1 MNGKGVNGN
10 SLALRLAL
18 RELRAELRG
27 GLTGFRIFLAC
38 LALGVAAIAGV
49 GTLSEAFVRGLKDDS
64 RNLLGG
70 DIDLRLL
77 HRAASKEQL
86 DYLKQHSKK
95 FSLAVRMR
103 AMASKP
109 DTPEERALVEFK
121 AVDGVYPL
129 VGSTVLQPARPLAEL
144 LKRKDGVAGAVADG
158 ILLSKLGL
166 KTGDTIKVGDGVFQI
181 RGIILKEPD
190 RAASVFNLG
199 PRLMIDR
206 SALKQTGLVRP
217 GSQIRYHYRVTLEN
231 PKTGNNWIEALN
243 KAFPSAGWRIRGVD
257 EAAPGI
263 RRFIERMTL
272 FFSFVGLTSLLV
284 GGIGIANAVSSYL
297 ESRTDTIATFK
308 CLGAPGN
315 LVFRIYMLQILMLG
329 AFGTVLG
336 LGLGIGLPAITLGI
350 LAEMLPVVPRAG
362 VYFGP
367 IWTAAAF
374 GMATT
379 FTFALL
385 PLARAR
391 DVPAQHLF
399 RRQVNAISG
408 WPRKRYRAA
417 LLIAVIGLA
426 VLTLLTTSDRYFAAW
441 FIGCAIATLA
451 ILRLSAM
458 GVMAAARR
466 VKNPPGAVGRLV
478 LANLHRPG
486 AATPSIFLSLG
497 LGLTVLVAIALIEG
511 NLSRQVN
518 ERLPE
523 QAPAFFFIDIQ
534 PHQVQAFDKA
544 VKSVPGT
551 SGFRRVPSLRGR
563 IVRIAGK
570 PVKQVKI
577 APKTAWAVRGDR
589 ALTYTAI
596 QPKDTK
602 VVAGTWWPE
611 NYQGEPLISFDA
623 GLARGFGVG
632 IGDTLTLN
640 ILGREVTAKIGSL
653 REIDWRSL
661 RFDFAIIFAPG
672 TLEGAPHTHIAA
684 IEVPRS
690 GEDAV
695 EKALSKN
702 FTNVSAIRVREAL
715 EAAATILA
723 GIRTAIR
730 GAASIAI
737 LAGALVLA
745 GAVAAGHRRRIY
757 DAVVFK
763 VLGATRNNIMR
774 AYLLEYGILGLST
787 GIIAATVGSVT
798 AWAVVVHLMHSD
810 WTYLPSV
817 AGFTVVLCMAVT
829 LVLGFTGTWR
839 ALGQHAALHLRNE

>member
-1 MNGKGVNGN
+1 MI
-10 SLALRLAL
+10 SLGLAFRLAL
-18 RELRAELRG
+18 RELRA
-27 GLTGFRIFLAC
+27 GLSGFRIFLAC

-49 GTLSEAFVRGLKDDS
+49 GTLSEAFVGGLKDDS

-70 DIDLRLL
+70 DVDLRLL
-77 HRAASKEQL
+77 HRAASPEQL
-86 DYLKQHSKK
+86 AYLKSHSEAL
-95 FSLAVRMR
+95 SSTIRMR

-109 DTPEERALVEFK
+109 NAAHDRALVELK

-129 VGSTVLQPARPLAEL
+129 VGAMILKPDLPLAEL
-144 LKRKDGVAGAVADG
+144 LISKDGVAGAVADAN
-158 ILLSKLGL
+158 LLSKLGL
-166 KTGDTIKVGDGVFQI
+166 KTGDKVKVGEALFRI
-181 RGIILKEPD
+181 RGVILKETD
-190 RAASVFNLG
+190 RAASIFNLG
-199 PRLMIDR
+199 PRLMIKR

-217 GSQIRYHYRVTLEN
+217 GSQIRYHYRVKLET
-231 PKTGNNWIEALN
+231 PAKGKKWIEALN
-243 KAFPSAGWRIRGVD
+243 TAFPSAGWRIRDVD

-284 GGIGIANAVSSYL
+284 GGIGIANAVGSYL

-308 CLGAPGN
+308 CLGAPGD
-315 LVFRIYMLQILMLG
+315 LVFKIYMLQILMLG
-329 AFGTVLG
+329 ALGTGLG
-336 LGLGIGLPAITLGI
+336 LGLGVGIPGLTLGI
-350 LAEMLPVVPRAG
+350 LAEMLSVVPRMG
-362 VYFGP
+362 VYIGP

-379 FTFALL
+379 VTFSLL

-391 DVPAQHLF
+391 EIPAQHLF
-399 RRQVNAISG
+399 RRGANAISG

-417 LLIAVIGLA
+417 LLIGVLGL
-426 VLTLLTTSDRYFAAW
+426 VGLTLFTTSDRYFAAW
-441 FIGCAIATLA
+441 FVGCAIATLV
-451 ILRLSAM
+451 ILRLSAL
-458 GVMAAARR
+458 GVMAVARR
-466 VKNPPGAVGRLV
+466 IKIPPGATGRLV
-478 LANLHRPG
+478 LANLRRPG

-534 PHQVQAFDKA
+534 PQQVAAFDKA
-544 VKSVPGT
+544 VQSVPHT

-563 IVRIAGK
+563 IVRIGGK
-570 PVKQVKI
+570 PVKQVKV
-577 APKTAWAVRGDR
+577 APESAWAIRGDR
-589 ALTYTAI
+589 ALTYTAT
-596 QPKDTK
+596 QPKGTK
-602 VVAGTWWPE
+602 VVKGTWWPE
-611 NYQGEPLISFDA
+611 NYRGEPLISLDA

-640 ILGREVTAKIGSL
+640 ILGRKVTAKISSL

-661 RFDFAIIFAPG
+661 RFDFAIIFSPG

-684 IEVPRS
+684 IKVPET

-695 EKALSKN
+695 ERALSDKFAN
-702 FTNVSAIRVREAL
+702 ISAIRVREAL
-715 EAAATILA
+715 EAAAVILA
-723 GIRTAIR
+723 GIGTAIR

-745 GAVAAGHRRRIY
+745 GTVAAGHRRRIY

-763 VLGATRNNIMR
+763 VLGATRCDIMK
-774 AYLLEYGILGLST
+774 AYLLEYGILGLTT
-787 GIIAATVGSVT
+787 GIIAAAIGSVT
-798 AWAVVVHLMHSD
+798 AWAVVVYLMHSD
-810 WTYLPSV
+810 WAYLPSV
-817 AGFTVVLCMAVT
+817 AVSTVLLCMVVT
-829 LVLGFTGTWR
+829 LVLGFAGTWR
-839 ALGQHAALHLRNE
+839 ALGQHAAPHLRNE